1 MPGAA
6 PAASPI
12 ARVRLRDDATVP
24 ALGFGTW
31 HMGEDPARA
40 AHEAAIVGAALDAG
54 MTLVDTA
61 EMYGDGGSEEVVGR
75 ALAGRPRDDVF
86 VVSKVYPHNAGAR
99 SAAAACEAS
108 LRRLGVDH
116 LDLYLLHW
124 RGRIPIAETVRAF
137 SGLVRDGLVRRWG
150 VSNFDVGDME
160 DLFAVRGG
168 DECACNQV
176 LYNLSERG
184 AEWRLLDWC
193 RGRRVPLMAYSPIG
207 QGTLLRNR
215 KLAAIAQSLG
225 HTPAQVALAW
235 TMRHPDVIAIPQT
248 SDAEHL
254 AEDRAAAGIA
264 LDANAL
270 AALDAAFPPPRQPTT
285 LSVI

>member
-6 PAASPI
+6 PAFTPI
-12 ARVRLRDDATVP
+12 ARVRLRDGASVP

-40 AHEAAIVGAALDAG
+40 THEAAVVGAALDAG
-54 MTLVDTA
+54 MTLIDTA

-86 VVSKVYPHNAGAR
+86 VVSKVYPQNAGAR

-108 LRRLGVDH
+108 LRRLGLDH

-184 AEWRLLDWC
+184 AEWRLIEWC

-215 KLAAIAQSLG
+215 KLASIAQSLG

-248 SDAEHL
+248 SDLDHL
-254 AEDRAAAGIA
+254 AEDRAAANVA
-264 LDANAL
+264 LDAAAL